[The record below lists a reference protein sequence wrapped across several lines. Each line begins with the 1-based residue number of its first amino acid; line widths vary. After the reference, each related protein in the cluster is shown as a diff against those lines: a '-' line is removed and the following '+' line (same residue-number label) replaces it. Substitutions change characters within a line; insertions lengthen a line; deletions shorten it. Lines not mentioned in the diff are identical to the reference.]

1 MLIKIYFSPNMDGMA
16 DYQSYEI
23 QSFDELLKL
32 LPQAW
37 LELSESYDV
46 EENSS
51 EAFIIASIS
60 NKNHLEINCA
70 SFAFNDG
77 ELSIQNTEFLEA
89 NDPEIK
95 IWKEAGLD
103 INKLYIG
110 EEGLKEIINTL
121 LRI

>member
-1 MLIKIYFSPNMDGMA
+1 MLIKIYFSPNMDGTA
-16 DYQSYEI
+16 EYQSYEI
-23 QSFDELLKL
+23 RSFDELLNL

-37 LELSESYDV
+37 LEFSESYDV

-77 ELSIQNTEFLEA
+77 ELSIQNTEFLDT

-95 IWKEAGLD
+95 SWKEAGLD

-110 EEGLKEIINTL
+110 EDGLKEIINTL
-121 LRI
+121 LKH

>member
-1 MLIKIYFSPNMDGMA
+1 MLIKIYFSPNMDGMD

-23 QSFDELLKL
+23 RSFDELLNL

-60 NKNHLEINCA
+60 NKNNLEINCA
-70 SFAFNDG
+70 SFAFNEG
-77 ELSIQNTEFLEA
+77 ELSIQNTEFLDA
-89 NDPEIK
+89 NDPEING
-95 IWKEAGLD
+95 WKEAGLD
-103 INKLYIG
+103 INKPYIG
-110 EEGLKEIINTL
+110 EDGLKEIINTL
-121 LRI
+121 LKL

>member
-1 MLIKIYFSPNMDGMA
+1 MLIKIYFSPNMYGMA
-16 DYQSYEI
+16 DYRSFEI
-23 QSFDELLKL
+23 QSFDELQKL

-37 LELSESYDV
+37 LELSESHEV

-60 NKNHLEINCA
+60 DKNSLEINCA
-70 SFAFNDG
+70 SFAFEDG
-77 ELSIQNTEFLEA
+77 ELSIQNTEFIEP

-95 IWKEAGLD
+95 IWKEVGLD
-103 INKLYIG
+103 INKRYIG

-121 LRI
+121 LKY